1 MPINTLD
8 LCGITSH
15 TTYPNGGLEECSV
28 NERNVVHTSCG
39 DLVPHYSR
47 PDARSKDL
55 KSISFYESGAI
66 RSISLDKQT
75 DVGTPIGLFPA
86 ELVTFFEDGVLDSV
100 FPLNGQL
107 GFNWSEE
114 DEKKLAEPYSFGFSF
129 GTVTAKIIGIRFYH
143 SGEVKSL
150 ILWPDE
156 AISLDTPA
164 GVFPARTGIRLH
176 KSGALESFEPA
187 APITLHTPIG
197 VMSCY
202 DVNAL
207 TIDADENSV
216 RFDPEGNL
224 THVTT
229 AGDVIIAG
237 RAIGRRRIAS
247 RTRLALSEDI
257 PVKLSIHI
265 SFDADQVTIDNG
277 LESPSFSISENHF
290 LVLADIDS
298 EGLTSC
304 DTGCDTCDVD
314 CA

>member
-1 MPINTLD
+1 MPTNTLD
-8 LCGITSH
+8 LRGITSH
-15 TTYPNGGLEECSV
+15 TTYADGSIEDCSV
-28 NERNVVHTSCG
+28 NERNVIHTSCG
-39 DLVPHYSR
+39 DMVPHFSR

-55 KSISFYESGAI
+55 KSVSFYESGAI
-66 RSISLDKQT
+66 RSIALDSQT

-86 ELVTFFEDGVLDSV
+86 ELVTFFEDGVVDTV

-107 GFNWSEE
+107 GFNWSEA

-150 ILWPDE
+150 IFWPDE

-164 GVFPARTGIRLH
+164 GIFPARTGLRLH
-176 KSGALESFEPA
+176 QTGQLESFEPA

-216 RFDPEGNL
+216 RFDTEGNL

-229 AGDVIIAG
+229 AGDVIIVG
-237 RAIGRRRIAS
+237 RSIGRKQIAS

-257 PVKLSIHI
+257 PVKLSINI
-265 SFDADQVTIDNG
+265 SFDGDDVTIDNG
-277 LESPSFSISENHF
+277 LESPTFSLTECRF

-304 DTGCDTCDVD
+304 DTGCDSCDTE